1 MLPKS
6 KPGKSIKHFPKKQK
20 LYKSKELESTL
31 LEIIKNNQK
40 NVVVG
45 CIYKQPGVA
54 IQEFTSDFI
63 CPLLE
68 KLLTEKKVVILMGDY
83 NINILNSDVG
93 RQTSDFL
100 DTMYSNSF
108 FPTIYTPTRI
118 STTSITLI
126 DNMFY
131 NDITKNIT

>member
-6 KPGKSIKHFPKKQK
+6 KAGKSIKHFSKKLK
-20 LYKSKELESTL
+20 LFKSKELESTL

-40 NVVVG
+40 NVVLG
-45 CIYKQPGVA
+45 CIYKHPGVA
-54 IQEFTSDFI
+54 IQEFTNDFI
-63 CPLLE
+63 CPLHE
-68 KLLTEKKVVILMGDY
+68 KLSTEKKVVIQMADY

-93 RQTSDFL
+93 HQTSGFL

-108 FPTIYTPTRI
+108 FPTINTRTRI
-118 STTSITLI
+118 STTSRTLI